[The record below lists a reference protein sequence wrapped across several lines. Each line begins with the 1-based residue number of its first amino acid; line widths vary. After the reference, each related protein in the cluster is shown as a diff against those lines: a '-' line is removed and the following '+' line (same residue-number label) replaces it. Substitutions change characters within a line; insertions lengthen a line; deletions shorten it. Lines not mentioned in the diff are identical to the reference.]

1 MCLSSITTRINEAEA
16 KIVRGIWRWFVELK
30 STTALARELN
40 QRGITTKA
48 WTTVDEN
55 LMAALARAFF

>member
-16 KIVRGIWRWFVELK
+16 KIVRGIWRRFVELK